1 MTNRLYYGDN
11 LEWLARAEAFVEGS
25 VDLVYLDPPF
35 NSNANYNVLFR
46 EPGGGAAESQI
57 EAFQDTWHW
66 NESAEAAFARVLR
79 EGGTGVAEL
88 LRAMLGF
95 LGRNDLTAYL
105 AMMAVRMVALRR
117 VMAETASLY
126 LHCDPTASH
135 YLKLLLDAA
144 FGPDNF
150 RAEFIWKRSS
160 AHSDGKQ
167 GRRLPGCIHDVILF
181 YTKSDRWT
189 WNTVYTPYDAVYVEN
204 FYRYEDEAGRRY
216 RLDNL
221 SGPGGKD
228 KGNPSYEVMGVTRYW
243 RYTREKMAALV
254 AEGRVIQTRPG
265 AVPAYKRYLDEM
277 QGVPLQDL
285 WTDIG
290 PIAAQ
295 AAERLGYPTQ
305 KPLALLERIIQVSS
319 NPGDLV
325 LDPFCGCGTAVHAA
339 EKLGRRWAGIDIT
352 YLAINLIERRLR
364 DAFPGIAFSVEGA
377 PRDLPSAQDLARR
390 DKYQFQWWAVAQVG
404 ARPWQGKKKG
414 ADGGIDGIIY
424 FTGFDAGGKPR
435 SERAIVS
442 VKGGTQRSLSMV
454 AELVE
459 TIQRQNAPIGI
470 LLLAALPTREME
482 ARAAAAG
489 FVEGYEGVPRIQMLT
504 LAELFEGKRPRIPN
518 IDAATFRRAE
528 EETGRGQGGLAL

>member
-11 LEWLARAEAFVEGS
+11 LEWLANADAFAPAS

-35 NSNANYNVLFR
+35 NSNADYNVLFR

-57 EAFQDTWHW
+57 EAFQDSWHW
-66 NESAEAAFARVLR
+66 NESAEAAFARVLG

-88 LRAMLGF
+88 LRAMLAF

-105 AMMAVRMVALRR
+105 AMMAVRIVHLRR
-117 VMAETASLY
+117 VMRPTGSLY

-135 YLKLLLDAA
+135 YLKLLLDAV

-150 RAEFIWKRSS
+150 RADITWKRSS

-167 GRRLPGCIHDVILF
+167 GRRLPGRIHDQILF
-181 YTKSDRWT
+181 YTKSDDWT
-189 WNTVYTPYDAVYVEN
+189 WNTLYTPYDEVYVEN
-204 FYRYEDEAGRRY
+204 FYRYKDADGRRY

-221 SGPGGKD
+221 TGPGGAE
-228 KGNPSYEVMGVTRYW
+228 KGNPSYEVMGVTRHW

-254 AEGRVIQTRPG
+254 AEGRVIQNSPG
-265 AVPAYKRYLDEM
+265 SVPAFKRYLDEM

-290 PIAAQ
+290 PIGAR

-305 KPLALLERIIQVSS
+305 KPLALLERIIRVSS

-364 DAFPGIAFSVEGA
+364 EAFPEIVFEVEGA
-377 PRDLPSAQDLARR
+377 PKDLASAQDLARR
-390 DKYQFQWWAVAQVG
+390 DKYQFQWWAVSKVG
-404 ARPWQGKKKG
+404 ARPYQGKKKG
-414 ADGGIDGIIY
+414 ADGGIDGIVY
-424 FTGFDAGGKPR
+424 FTAFDAAGKPR
-435 SERAIVS
+435 SDRAIVS
-442 VKGGTQRSLSMV
+442 VKGGTQRGVGMI

-459 TIQRQNAPIGI
+459 TIARQNAPIGI
-470 LLLAALPTREME
+470 LILAAPPTREME

-489 FVEGYEGVPRIQMLT
+489 FVESYEGVPRIQILT
-504 LAELFEGKRPRIPN
+504 LAELFAGKRARIPN